1 MPEGPHSQADGA
13 TPLTPDERDGLIP
26 TFIATRGDL
35 NAAEQDSITEAILGL
50 RRRRLT
56 PAIVLDD
63 VFVRALHKAMFGNVW
78 RWAGTYRLTERNIGI
93 EPHRIAVAV
102 RDLSQDARYWVRPD
116 STCLTRDQA
125 VCRVHHRLVAIHPFP
140 NGNGRHARAYA
151 DALMRALGGVAF
163 TWGAGHDPSRDAPDR
178 RAYLNALQAA
188 DRDPEDVDALVAFAR
203 S

>member
-1 MPEGPHSQADGA
+1 MPDGLHSPADGA
-13 TPLTPDERDGLIP
+13 TPLTPEERDGLIP
-26 TFIATRGDL
+26 TYIATREDL
-35 NAAEQDSITEAILGL
+35 NAAEEDNITEAILGL

-63 VFVRALHKAMFGNVW
+63 VFVRALHKAMFGTVW
-78 RWAGTYRLTERNIGI
+78 RWAGTYRFTERNIGI
-93 EPHRIAVAV
+93 EPHRIAIAV
-102 RDLSQDARYWVRPD
+102 RDLSEDARYWVRPD
-116 STCLTRDQA
+116 LTCLTRDQA

-151 DALMRALGGVAF
+151 DALMRALGGAAF
-163 TWGAGHDPSRDAPDR
+163 TWGAGQDLLRDGPDR
-178 RAYLNALQAA
+178 RAYLDALRAA